1 MVDTWLVIFGTA
13 TIADDGEISHFA
25 PPQPSPLAGPTP
37 PVVPYSLVR
46 SSREFEQGIITWE
59 AKLGDSA
66 ASCQVGL
73 ATQPTGDGD
82 VAPQPTDTFFGT
94 FPAAEFVAGLNIQG
108 APYGFA
114 ARRGS
119 QWTPAGGAGYGVAL
133 PTDEWISLSLAVR
146 GSSVELKVNGVKAIT
161 ATQTIQKGPVNVYL
175 QSASHCAIRN
185 VEIRSSTPVCFVV
198 MQFTDEY
205 NALFKEVIRP
215 VCASYGYEVIRGDD
229 FYTSGQIIEDITRSI
244 RESALIIADVTP
256 DNANV
261 FYEVGYAHGIG
272 KPTILLSDRKREKK
286 LPFDI
291 AGFRTLFYDNTI
303 SGKGAV
309 EVRLKKHLEGLR
321 AGGTGG

>member
-1 MVDTWLVIFGTA
+1 MAETWLVIFGTA
-13 TIADDGEISHFA
+13 TIADGEIRHTA
-25 PPQPSPLAGPTP
+25 PTQLSPPSGPTP

-46 SSREFEQGIITWE
+46 SSGEFEQGVISWE
-59 AKLGDSA
+59 AKLGDPTA
-66 ASCQVGL
+66 ACQVGL
-73 ATQPTGDGD
+73 ATQNTVDGD
-82 VAPQPTDTFFGT
+82 VTSQPTDTFSGT
-94 FPAAEFVAGLNIQG
+94 VPAAEFFAGLNILG
-108 APYGFA
+108 NPYGFA
-114 ARRGS
+114 TRRGS
-119 QWTPAGGAGYGVAL
+119 QWTPAGGAGHGTAL
-133 PTDEWISLSLAVR
+133 PTDEWISLSLVVR
-146 GSSVELKVNGVKAIT
+146 GSSVELKINGVRVIT
-161 ATQTIQKGPVNVYL
+161 ATQTIQKGPVSVYL

-185 VEIRSSTPVCFVV
+185 VQIKSSAPVCFVV

-272 KPTILLSDRKREKK
+272 KPTILLSDRKRDK

-309 EVRLKKHLEGLR
+309 EERLKKHLDGLR
-321 AGGTGG
+321 SGGTG

>member
-13 TIADDGEISHFA
+13 TIAPDGEISHIA
-25 PPQPSPLAGPTP
+25 PPEPSPSTRPTP

-46 SSREFEQGIITWE
+46 SSREFEQGIISWE
-59 AKLGDSA
+59 AKLGDPA
-66 ASCQVGL
+66 AACQVAL
-73 ATQPTGDGD
+73 ATQTTGDGE
-82 VAPQPTDTFFGT
+82 VASPPTDTLSGA
-94 FPAAEFVAGLNIQG
+94 FPATELFAGLNILG

-119 QWTPAGGAGYGVAL
+119 QWTLAGGAGHGVAL
-133 PTDEWISLSLAVR
+133 PTDEWITLSLVVR
-146 GSSVELKVNGVKAIT
+146 GSSVELKVNGVRAIT

-175 QSASHCAIRN
+175 QSASRCAIRN
-185 VEIRSSTPVCFVV
+185 VEIRSSAPICFVV

-272 KPTILLSDRKREKK
+272 KPTILLSDRKRDKK

-303 SGKGAV
+303 SGKGVV
-309 EVRLKKHLEGLR
+309 EERLKKHLDGLR
-321 AGGTGG
+321 PGGTG

>member
-1 MVDTWLVIFGTA
+1 MSADT
-13 TIADDGEISHFA
+13 DGEISHVA
-25 PPQPSPLAGPTP
+25 PPQPSPSAGPTP
-37 PVVPYSLVR
+37 PVVPCSLVR

-59 AKLGDSA
+59 AKLGDPA
-66 ASCQVGL
+66 AACQITL
-73 ATQPTGDGD
+73 ATQTAGDGD
-82 VAPQPTDTFFGT
+82 VASQPTDTFVGA
-94 FPAAEFVAGLNIQG
+94 FPATEFYAGLNVLG

-114 ARRGS
+114 VRRGN
-119 QWTPAGGAGYGVAL
+119 QWTLAGGAGHGFAL
-133 PTDEWISLSLAVR
+133 PTDEWISLSLVVR

-161 ATQTIQKGPVNVYL
+161 ATQTIQNGPVNVYL

-185 VEIRSSTPVCFVV
+185 VQIRDSAPICFVV

-229 FYTSGQIIEDITRSI
+229 FYTSGLIIEDITQSI

-272 KPTILLSDRKREKK
+272 KPTILLSDRKREK

-303 SGKGAV
+303 SGKAAV
-309 EVRLKKHLEGLR
+309 EERLKKHLDGLR
-321 AGGTGG
+321 AGGTG